1 MKKETPNC
9 AKCKW
14 YYTYLACTYC
24 RAVGGKSASTAHGTP
39 LCKKLYEPKDEV
51 AK

>member
-9 AKCKW
+9 AKCFWFCNFREKDFCFANRW
-14 YYTYLACTYC
+14 EFVENVY
-24 RAVGGKSASTAHGTP
+24 GTP
-39 LCKKLYEPKDEV
+39 ICKKLYEPKDEV